1 MGTPFSLY
9 YYIIKVKGGD
19 IMHLKRDL
27 AENPLYL
34 DIIKRRKAILSEN
47 KTKLIKRKQ
56 ANLYD
61 MHICAVCGRPL
72 SEYSVRRER
81 YVSTCRHLRFT
92 NDTIIKGCLCLTPQ
106 ECYRHLIDKLKKEV

>member
-1 MGTPFSLY
+1 M
-9 YYIIKVKGGD
+9 
-19 IMHLKRDL
+19 MHLKRDL
-27 AENPLYL
+27 TENPLYL

-72 SEYSVRRER
+72 SEYSVRRGR